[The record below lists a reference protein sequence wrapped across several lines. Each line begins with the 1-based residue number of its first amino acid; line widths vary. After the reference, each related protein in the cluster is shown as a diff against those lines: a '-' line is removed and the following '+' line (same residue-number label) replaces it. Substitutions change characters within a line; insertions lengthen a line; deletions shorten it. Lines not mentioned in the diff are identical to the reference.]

1 MLEAITGGFMMSKR
15 IAGNIAKLGAAC
27 AFSALIVASSHAR
40 ADDTTSALLDVLKA
54 KGAITQSEY
63 DKIKARQQAEAKDST
78 QKLHAAEAKAREAEA
93 KAHEAE
99 AKANEAEAKAKS
111 DSAASEAEGAK
122 AKAETLTAA
131 DMAIPTKMP
140 AKSPVEYVTV
150 LPNCVGIRVGE
161 VDICTKGDV
170 SFFGVEEFNDHAAN
184 PPVINPGGLA
194 QANFNNANAVRG
206 GLLPSS
212 FQVSLATHQMGWD
225 IGVYLGIY
233 TGGNNADVGV
243 LNANN
248 AGAPFGLGTPGID
261 FRQFYGTIGTPSFG
275 TVKIGRDIGLFG
287 SDAILNDLTLF
298 GVGSPGGN
306 IKPTNTTL
314 GRIGV
319 GYIYADFIPQIT
331 YRTPTIGGFTGY
343 FGVFTPF
350 SQFNTDAFVPAV
362 VASSGACTATN
373 CLVSAA
379 TGDPTTSSVFSG
391 HDAPMLQGKLSYVT
405 PLPWSDAKLTLSTSG
420 LWQRALADCGNGV
433 TICPSANPFV
443 PFGTP
448 LVTNGAVV
456 NVWAVDAFA
465 MLDVYGWNAVA
476 YGYTGK
482 GVGTTGIMWNGIDV
496 TGDARRSD
504 GGYFQLA
511 YSFNGFLP
519 NPLTVGAS
527 WGISHLETAGALD
540 NAFVFNQC
548 DLGVAGTTIPFAGT
562 TVPAGLSCLVKDN
575 ESWIGFARYKLT
587 KWVNLQAEYTAT
599 TSENQIGQRI
609 RDEAIAV
616 GTTFFW

>member
-1 MLEAITGGFMMSKR
+1 MGEMMNMKRATGT
-15 IAGNIAKLGAAC
+15 IAKLSAAC

-78 QKLHAAEAKAREAEA
+78 QKLQAAEARAREAEA

-99 AKANEAEAKAKS
+99 AKANEAQAKAKS
-111 DSAASEAEGAK
+111 DSAASEAEVAK

-170 SFFGVEEFNDHAAN
+170 SFFGVEDFPDHDRGDL
-184 PPVINPGGLA
+184 PSINGGLA
-194 QANFNNANAVRG
+194 QHDLKDSNSVRG

-212 FQVSLATHQMGWD
+212 FQVSLATHQAGMD
-225 IGVYLGIY
+225 IGVYVGIY

-243 LNANN
+243 FNANN
-248 AGAPFGLGTPGID
+248 GGAPFGLGTAGID
-261 FRQFYGTIGTPSFG
+261 FRQFYGTIGTPTWG

-298 GVGSPGGN
+298 GVGSPGNNFAPGD
-306 IKPTNTTL
+306 TTL

-343 FGVFTPF
+343 FGVFTPLAPFAF
-350 SQFNTDAFVPAV
+350 S
-362 VASSGACTATN
+362 
-373 CLVSAA
+373 
-379 TGDPTTSSVFSG
+379 GDPTSAQSCLSG
-391 HDAPMLQGKLSYVT
+391 NSLTFNSPETGFGGAATCNGWTNSDAPMLQGKLSYVNAFT
-405 PLPWSDAKLTLSTSG
+405 PDAKLTLSTSG
-420 LWQRALADCGNGV
+420 LWQRQQADCSSGAIINGICNTVNSSTVSGAPLGVPVAINGV
-433 TICPSANPFV
+433 
-443 PFGTP
+443 P
-448 LVTNGAVV
+448 LNADGHVD
-456 NVWAVDAFA
+456 VWAVDGFA
-465 MLDVYGWNAVA
+465 MLDVWGWNLVA

-482 GVGTTGIMWNGIDV
+482 GVGTTALMFDGIDAI
-496 TGDARRSD
+496 GGARRSD
-504 GGYFQLA
+504 GGYFQAA
-511 YSFNGFLP
+511 YTFQNWGFQ
-519 NPLTVGAS
+519 PLTVGAS
-527 WGISHLETAGALD
+527 WGVSHLETADAND
-540 NAFVFNQC
+540 NTQVFEQC
-548 DLGVAGTTIPFAGT
+548 IGN
-562 TVPAGLSCLVKDN
+562 LSGGCLVRDN
-575 ESWIGFARYKLT
+575 QSWIGFARYKLT
-587 KWVNLQAEYTAT
+587 KWVNLQAEYVAT
-599 TSENQIGQRI
+599 KSENQLGQTI
-609 RDEAIAV
+609 RDNAIVA